1 MFALLHHNEDALS
14 CGSEAVL
21 GLVLLASSMV
31 MLFIIFVSY

>member
-1 MFALLHHNEDALS
+1 MFALPRPNEDALS
-14 CGSEAVL
+14 SGSEAAL